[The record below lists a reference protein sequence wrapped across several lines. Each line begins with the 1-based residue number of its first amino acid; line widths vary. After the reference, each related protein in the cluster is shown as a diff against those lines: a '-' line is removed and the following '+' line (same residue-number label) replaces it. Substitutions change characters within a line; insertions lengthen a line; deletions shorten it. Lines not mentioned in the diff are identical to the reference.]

1 LVQAVKIT
9 FKKAFDPTVVL
20 SAAKVAL
27 VVGPIIT
34 LVNQWDYL
42 LAGQLDILKA
52 ILSFLIPYTVS
63 TVSFLLAYSKLEEPP
78 EEPAIVADYD
88 TVNLAELNKRLDAL
102 VVILGQKHNQRQLE
116 ALSYKRSLSVT
127 DKPVDLLSEL
137 RYLQAAFQSLQ

>member
-1 LVQAVKIT
+1 MKIT

-63 TVSFLLAYSKLEEPP
+63 TVSFLLAYSKLEEP
-78 EEPAIVADYD
+78 AIVADYD

-102 VVILGQKHNQRQLE
+102 VVILGQKHNQKQLE
-116 ALSYKRSLSVT
+116 ALSYKSSLSVT
-127 DKPVDLLSEL
+127 GKPVDLLSEL
-137 RYLQAAFQSLQ
+137 TYLQAAFQSLQ